1 MWIQL
6 WYLLRSGS
14 WALALRVEQV
24 GGFSFDPWALALRST
39 SKALVLRFEWSS
51 NVWGLAPNR
60 VGFSAESLFLLLS
73 LALAVES
80 AQIEILGFSAESQM
94 VEQSG
99 GL

>member
-1 MWIQL
+1 M
-6 WYLLRSGS
+6 
-14 WALALRVEQV
+14 

-60 VGFSAESLFLLLS
+60 VGFSAEGSILLCLFVAV
-73 LALAVES
+73 ALVPPKVE
-80 AQIEILGFSAESQM
+80 IRGFSAEGQV